1 MHCML
6 EAIICMH
13 VVCIINENDYYESW
27 PLKAN
32 MSLFIKKG
40 NKRFWH
46 LELGYRPTLSLF
58 ELMFQNNNVGVI
70 FRGVA

>member
-1 MHCML
+1 ML
-6 EAIICMH
+6 FALLMKMIIMKVDH
-13 VVCIINENDYYESW
+13 
-27 PLKAN
+27 

-40 NKRFWH
+40 NIRFWH

-70 FRGVA
+70 FRGGA